1 MAAIEAI
8 KSAIDLLRKHVG
20 WDTALGRAAAL
31 EAQISSPNF
40 WESQE
45 NAQRVMLSLIHI

>member
-1 MAAIEAI
+1 MQAETLDAIDSI
-8 KSAIDLLRKHVG
+8 KSAVDLLRKHVG

-40 WESQE
+40 WDSQKMHS
-45 NAQRVMLSLIHI
+45 V